1 MATAAGSRP
10 RVRGIR
16 IRYVILTLIS
26 LMYFITYID
35 RTNISVAAPIIE
47 KSLHF
52 SKIQLGLIF
61 SAFAYPYGF
70 LQIFGGWFGDVL
82 GPRLGLVLIGLVWSG
97 ATLLTG
103 ACRTL
108 SQFLGAR
115 FLLGLGE
122 AGAFP
127 TATRAFA
134 TWMPPEERG
143 LAQGIPHSFARLGG
157 AAAPPLVVAITLALG
172 WQASFY
178 ILGVVSLAW
187 VLMFLGYFRNE
198 PKSHPAVTAP
208 ELAEIGE
215 RTKGIGA
222 TGRPKVP
229 WAALAARIW
238 PVTLVDFC
246 YGWCLWVFLTW
257 LPSYLVQARHFSF
270 KSMALYASLPLLAG
284 VVGDTLGGLIT
295 DGLLRRTGNLR
306 FARTSIIIAGLLAAG
321 GLIFPAAF
329 GASAAGAVVFLSASF
344 FCLELTN
351 SALWALPMDIAPEFA
366 GTAGGMMNTGFG
378 IAGTV
383 APLVFGWLIQTT
395 HAWQVPFTVTAVLLV
410 VGAVAALGINP
421 VRRVAVE
428 AVPVPG
434 AAPA

>member
-1 MATAAGSRP
+1 VAVATGSVQA
-10 RVRGIR
+10 RVRGVR
-16 IRYVILTLIS
+16 IRYLILALIS

-35 RTNISVAAPIIE
+35 RTNISVAAPVVE

-52 SKIQLGLIF
+52 SKVQMGLIF

-70 LQIFGGWFGDVL
+70 LQIVGGWFGDVL

-103 ACRTL
+103 ASRTL
-108 SQFLGAR
+108 GQFLGAR

-134 TWMPPEERG
+134 TWMPAEERG

-157 AAAPPLVVAITLALG
+157 AAAPPIVVAITLALG

-178 ILGVVSLAW
+178 VLGAVSFAW
-187 VLMFLGYFRNE
+187 VLVFLAYFRNE
-198 PKSHPAVTAP
+198 PKAHPGVTAA

-215 RTKGIGA
+215 RTKPA
-222 TGRPKVP
+222 GRRVP
-229 WAALAARIW
+229 WAQLAARIW

-246 YGWCLWVFLTW
+246 YGWALWVYLTW

-295 DGLLRRTGNLR
+295 DALLRRTRRLR

-321 GLIFPAAF
+321 ALILPAVY

-351 SALWALPMDIAPEFA
+351 SSLWALPMDIAPEFA

-395 HAWQVPFTVTAVLLV
+395 GTWQVPFALTAALLLV
-410 VGAVAALGINP
+410 GAAAAFGINP
-421 VRRVAVE
+421 VKRVEPE
-428 AVPVPG
+428 AVPAPSP
-434 AAPA
+434 APA

>member
-1 MATAAGSRP
+1 MGATTGSRP
-10 RVRGIR
+10 RVRGVR
-16 IRYVILTLIS
+16 IRYLILGLIS

-35 RTNISVAAPIIE
+35 RTNISVAAPVIE

-52 SKIQLGLIF
+52 SKIQMGLIF

-82 GPRLGLVLIGLVWSG
+82 GPRLGLVLIGLVWSA
-97 ATLLTG
+97 ATLITG
-103 ACRTL
+103 GCRTL
-108 SQFLGAR
+108 GQFLGAR

-157 AAAPPLVVAITLALG
+157 AAAPPLVVGITLALG

-178 ILGVVSLAW
+178 ALGAVSLVW
-187 VLMFLGYFRNE
+187 VLVFLAYFRNE
-198 PKSHPAVTAP
+198 PRTHPAVTAS

-215 RTKGIGA
+215 RTKSTDRRRI
-222 TGRPKVP
+222 P
-229 WAALAARIW
+229 WGQLAARIW

-246 YGWCLWVFLTW
+246 YGWCLWVYLTW

-295 DGLLRRTGNLR
+295 DALLRRTGNLR

-321 GLIFPAAF
+321 GLIFPAAY
-329 GASAAGAVVFLSASF
+329 GASAVGAVVFLSASF

-351 SALWALPMDIAPEFA
+351 SSLWALPMDIAPEFA

-383 APLVFGWLIQTT
+383 APLVFGWLIQST
-395 HAWQVPFTVTAVLLV
+395 HNWQVPFAVTAALLL
-410 VGAVAALGINP
+410 VGAVAAFAINP
-421 VRRVAVE
+421 VRGVKIE
-428 AVPVPG
+428 AAPVPS

>member
-1 MATAAGSRP
+1 M
-10 RVRGIR
+10 RVR
-16 IRYVILTLIS
+16 YLILGLIS

-35 RTNISVAAPIIE
+35 RVNISVAAPVIE

-70 LQIFGGWFGDVL
+70 LQIFGGWFGDAL
-82 GPRLGLVLIGLVWSG
+82 GPRLGLALIGIVWSG
-97 ATLLTG
+97 ATFITG
-103 ACRTL
+103 LCRTL
-108 SQFLGAR
+108 GAFLGAR
-115 FLLGLGE
+115 ALLGLGE

-157 AAAPPLVVAITLALG
+157 AVAPPVVVGITLAMG

-178 ILGVVSLAW
+178 VLGAVSLVW
-187 VLMFLGYFRNE
+187 VAIFFAYFRNE
-198 PKSHPAVTAP
+198 PKAHRAVSAP

-215 RTKGIGA
+215 RTKPVD
-222 TGRPKVP
+222 RRRVP
-229 WAALAARIW
+229 WGQLAARIW

-246 YGWCLWVFLTW
+246 YGWALWVYLTW

-295 DGLLRRTGNLR
+295 DALLRLTGRLR
-306 FARTSIIIAGLLAAG
+306 FARVSIIIVGLLGAG
-321 GLIFPAAF
+321 VLIVPAVY
-329 GASAAGAVVFLSASF
+329 GASAVGAVVFLSASF
-344 FCLELTN
+344 FFLELTN
-351 SALWALPMDIAPEFA
+351 SSLWALPMDIAPEFA

-378 IAGTV
+378 IAGAI
-383 APLVFGWLIQTT
+383 APLVFGWLIQSTG
-395 HAWQVPFTVTAVLLV
+395 AWQVPFAVTAALLLV
-410 VGAVAALGINP
+410 GAGAALGINP
-421 VRRVAVE
+421 VHRVEVE
-428 AVPVPG
+428 VLPVATP
-434 AAPA
+434 APA

>member
-1 MATAAGSRP
+1 MAASTGSTAG
-10 RVRGIR
+10 VRGVR
-16 IRYVILTLIS
+16 IRYLILALIS

-35 RTNISVAAPIIE
+35 RVNISVAAPVIE

-52 SKIQLGLIF
+52 SKVQLGLIF

-97 ATLLTG
+97 ATILTG
-103 ACRTL
+103 TCRTL
-108 SQFLGAR
+108 GAFLGAR

-157 AAAPPLVVAITLALG
+157 AVAPPVVVGITLAMG
-172 WQASFY
+172 WPASFY
-178 ILGVVSLAW
+178 ILGVVSLVW
-187 VLMFLGYFRNE
+187 VAIFFAYFRNE
-198 PKSHPAVTAP
+198 PKTHPAITAP

-215 RTKGIGA
+215 RTRPA
-222 TGRPKVP
+222 GRRIP
-229 WAALAARIW
+229 WGQLAARIW

-246 YGWCLWVFLTW
+246 YGWALWVYLTW

-295 DGLLRRTGNLR
+295 DALLRLTGNLR
-306 FARTSIIIAGLLAAG
+306 FARTSIIIVGLLAAG
-321 GLIFPAAF
+321 ALIVPATF
-329 GASAAGAVVFLSASF
+329 GASAVGAVVFLSASF

-351 SALWALPMDIAPEFA
+351 SSLWALPMDIAPEFA

-378 IAGTV
+378 IAGAI
-383 APLVFGWLIQTT
+383 APLVFGWLIQATG
-395 HAWQVPFTVTAVLLV
+395 AWQVPFAVTAALLV
-410 VGAVAALGINP
+410 IGAGAAFGINP
-421 VRRVAVE
+421 VHRVDVDATP
-428 AVPVPG
+428 APSP
-434 AAPA
+434 APA